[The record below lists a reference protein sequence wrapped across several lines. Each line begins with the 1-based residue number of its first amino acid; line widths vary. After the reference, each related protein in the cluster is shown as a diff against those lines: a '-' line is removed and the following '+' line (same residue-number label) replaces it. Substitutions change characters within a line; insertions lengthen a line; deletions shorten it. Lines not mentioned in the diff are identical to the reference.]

1 MSRHKRSR
9 RPLVL
14 GATAS
19 AAALAVGLLVV
30 LPGGA
35 SAAPSGLADDFNG
48 DGYRDLATVAPDAV
62 VSGAAK
68 AGAVAVNYGS
78 SSGISGSRH
87 KTVTQNSSGV
97 PGAAEASDNFGA
109 ELASGDLNGDGYG
122 DLVVGTPFEDVGG
135 DADGGAVTVLWGSSS
150 GLSGGTA
157 ISDPNA
163 SGHDL
168 FGQSLAVGDFTGD
181 GKTDLAVGSTG
192 TDVWIFKGG
201 FSKSSGAAG
210 KLRFDA
216 QIKSGTYPNGAH
228 QLATGDFDDDGV
240 SDLVVLSAQG
250 NLVYRGSSGGP
261 ALLQTE
267 VADGT
272 AATVADFDR
281 DGHDDLVVGNDTP
294 DILDPSPA
302 GSYVTVHYGA
312 AQGIDTARDRQFHQD
327 TEGVPGADESND
339 SFGDSVAAGDI
350 TGDGYPDL
358 AVGVVF
364 ESIGSASHTGN
375 VVVLRGGAS
384 GLTASGAQTISQDT
398 PGVPGSNESSDCFG
412 GAVHIAD
419 FNKDRRADLA
429 IGAGGEN
436 TSDGAVWVLRGSS
449 TGVSAT
455 GAVSFGPKSVGISLS
470 GSPRFGTSLLGS

>member
-9 RPLVL
+9 RSLVL
-14 GATAS
+14 GSTAS
-19 AAALAVGLLVV
+19 AAVLAAGLLVV

-48 DGYRDLATVAPDAV
+48 DGYRDLATAAPAAA
-62 VSGAAK
+62 VSGASK

-87 KTVTQNSSGV
+87 KTVSQDSSGV

-109 ELASGDLNGDGYG
+109 ELAYGDLNADGYG
-122 DLVVGTPFEDVGG
+122 DLIVGTPLEDVGS
-135 DADGGAVTVLWGSSS
+135 DADGGSVTVLWGSSS
-150 GLSGGTA
+150 GLSSGTV

-163 SGHDL
+163 SGHDR
-168 FGQSLAVGDFTGD
+168 FGQSFAVGDFTGD

-210 KLRFDA
+210 KLRLDA

-228 QLATGDFDDDGV
+228 QLAAGDFDNDQV

-250 NLVYRGSSGGP
+250 NLVYLGSSDG
-261 ALLQTE
+261 LVLQTE

-272 AATVADFDR
+272 TAAVADFDR
-281 DGHDDLVVGNDTP
+281 DGHDDLVVGEETP
-294 DILDPSPA
+294 DILASPPA
-302 GSYVTVHYGA
+302 DSFVTVHYGSA
-312 AQGIDTARDRQFHQD
+312 KGIDVTRNRTFHQD
-327 TEGVPGADESND
+327 TEGVPGSDEPYD
-339 SFGDSVAAGDI
+339 SFGDSVAAGDL

-364 ESIGSASHTGN
+364 ESIDSATHTGN
-375 VVVLRGGAS
+375 VVVLRGSSS
-384 GLTASGAQTISQDT
+384 GLTASGAQAISQGT
-398 PGVPGSNESSDCFG
+398 PGVPGNNESSDCFG

-419 FNKDRRADLA
+419 FNKDGRGDLA
-429 IGAGGEN
+429 VGAGGEN

-449 TGVSAT
+449 TGVTAT
-455 GAVSFGPKSVGISLS
+455 SAVSFGPKSVGISLS
-470 GSPRFGTSLLGS
+470 GSPMFGTTLLGS